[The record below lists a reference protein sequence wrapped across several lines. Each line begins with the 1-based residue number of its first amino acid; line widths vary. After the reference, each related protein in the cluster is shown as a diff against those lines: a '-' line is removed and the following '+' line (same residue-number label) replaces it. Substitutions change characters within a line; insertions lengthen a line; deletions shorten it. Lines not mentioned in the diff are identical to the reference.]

1 MNESLKLIVSVI
13 VLFSLA
19 IHPYS
24 KFINNSLTE
33 SDSTT
38 KAQIVWEINFEN
50 ESTTGLIISEGKL
63 FINFTDGLVYCLDMN
78 GKEKWATE
86 MIGNVHN
93 NSLHYKDLFL
103 AATDEGDLYSI
114 NANNGE
120 VLQVLGIGE
129 EITSNL
135 SLIDLPAKGYISKA
149 VVFGTS
155 SGNIYCY
162 DIFTFELIWK
172 HNLTKNKI
180 LSTPLVLND
189 KIIFID
195 SSASVYCINTK
206 SGVLIWNYISSANL
220 DFPVIGIPIHAQDKI
235 ISLSSQKEIFA
246 LDQLSGKKIWST
258 KPISL
263 KASTQISL
271 LKDELIFIDEKNNL
285 IFLSIKDGKERFK
298 IEFKE
303 KIISYYVFDNN
314 GDLSLIAFSDNS
326 IYKITSDKK
335 SEWILDMGD
344 DSVSSLKILDE
355 KSFLVKTSNGKIT
368 LYKISGE

>member
-1 MNESLKLIVSVI
+1 MNASLKLIVNFI
-13 VLFSLA
+13 ILFSFS
-19 IHPYS
+19 IYPYS

-33 SDSTT
+33 SDTT

-50 ESTTGLIISEGKL
+50 ESTTGLVISEGKI

-78 GKEKWATE
+78 GKEKWAAE
-86 MIGNVHN
+86 MIGSVHN

-162 DIFTFELIWK
+162 DIFTFELNWK
-172 HNLTKNKI
+172 HNLSKKKI

-195 SSASVYCINTK
+195 SSASVYCINAK

-220 DFPVIGIPIHAQDKI
+220 DFPVIGIPIHARDKI

-258 KPISL
+258 KPISF
-263 KASTQISL
+263 KTSPKISL
-271 LKDELIFIDEKNNL
+271 LKDELFFIDEKNNL
-285 IFLSIKDGKERFK
+285 IFLSIRDGKEKSR

-303 KIISYYVFDNN
+303 KIISNYVFDSN
-314 GDLSLIAFSDNS
+314 GDLSLIGFSDNS
-326 IYKITSDKK
+326 IYRITSDKK
-335 SEWILDMGD
+335 SEWILDLGD
-344 DSVSSLKILDE
+344 DSVSSLKILDGNN
-355 KSFLVKTSNGKIT
+355 FLVKISYGKIT